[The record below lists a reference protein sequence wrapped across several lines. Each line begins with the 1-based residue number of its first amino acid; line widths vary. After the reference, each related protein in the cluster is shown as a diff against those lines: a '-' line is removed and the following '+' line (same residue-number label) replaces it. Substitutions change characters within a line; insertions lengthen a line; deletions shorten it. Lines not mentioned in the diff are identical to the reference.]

1 MAVKKKLNLI
11 ISGILMS
18 KMNGFEMLTKLQ
30 KKVKIKSI
38 PLTFLSA
45 KVKKKDIRAAMHP
58 EDEDYLK
65 KLINMND
72 LIRAVKKRL
81 LI

>member
-1 MAVKKKLNLI
+1 LVLKCL
-11 ISGILMS
+11 
-18 KMNGFEMLTKLQ
+18 

-45 KVKKKDIRAAMHP
+45 KGQKKDIRAAMHP

-65 KLINMND
+65 KLVNMND
-72 LIRAVKKRL
+72 LISAVKKKL
-81 LI
+81 LN